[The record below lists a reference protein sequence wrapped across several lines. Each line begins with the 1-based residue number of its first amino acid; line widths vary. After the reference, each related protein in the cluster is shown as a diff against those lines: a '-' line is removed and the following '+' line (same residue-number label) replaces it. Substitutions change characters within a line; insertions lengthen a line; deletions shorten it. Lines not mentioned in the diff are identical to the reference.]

1 VAGVVLIVLQ
11 GCKNSSAPSTPT
23 EPEGETVSVAAAPT
37 QTSGQPRE
45 ISDTATATPHPTA
58 SATATRTAR
67 PSTTASAMP
76 TATGTPTLTAT
87 ATRTPR
93 PTRTRR
99 PTRTPTITPT
109 PSPLD
114 CLNVVYLADVT
125 IPDGSHLDKG
135 ESFVKTWRVRNNG
148 SCPWPEDT
156 RLVFVSGHQ
165 MSAPDSVS
173 VGTLAAGETTEIS
186 VNMVAPDAD
195 DHFQGTWR
203 CVTGEGDFY
212 GTRLTVIIGVGE
224 LPTAVPTS
232 TPGPGQPA
240 PPPAPPPRGGGGF
253 ELGGHIR
260 TWNYVS
266 QMKHAG
272 MNWAKTQVHFGQ
284 DAAGLVNAAHS
295 QGFKIQLSAL
305 GSPGMVTSPNF
316 HGDYTAWVASLAAA
330 GADAIE
336 VWNEPNIDREWQ
348 IGQIS
353 PQAYTQLLCASY
365 SAIKAANPNTAV
377 ISAAPAPTGWF
388 GGCSPNGCDD
398 SPWLQGMVNA
408 GAANCMDYIGAHH
421 NAGATAPSARSGHPA
436 DNGGGHHSWY
446 FLPQTELYYRI
457 FGGARKLFYTEMGY
471 ASQEGVETFSDQFAW
486 ARGTNNAQQAA
497 WLAEAVN
504 LSRST
509 GMVRSIIVWNIDF
522 SRYGYDP
529 QDGYA
534 IIRPGGGCPACE
546 TLHNVT
552 H

>member
-1 VAGVVLIVLQ
+1 MAGVVLIVLQ

-45 ISDTATATPHPTA
+45 ISDTATATPH
-58 SATATRTAR
+58 
-67 PSTTASAMP
+67 
-76 TATGTPTLTAT
+76 PTLTAT

-224 LPTAVPTS
+224 QPTGVPTS
-232 TPGPGQPA
+232 TPGPGS
-240 PPPAPPPRGGGGF
+240 
-253 ELGGHIR
+253 I
-260 TWNYVS
+260 
-266 QMKHAG
+266 
-272 MNWAKTQVHFGQ
+272 
-284 DAAGLVNAAHS
+284 
-295 QGFKIQLSAL
+295 
-305 GSPGMVTSPNF
+305 
-316 HGDYTAWVASLAAA
+316 
-330 GADAIE
+330 
-336 VWNEPNIDREWQ
+336 NI
-348 IGQIS
+348 
-353 PQAYTQLLCASY
+353 
-365 SAIKAANPNTAV
+365 
-377 ISAAPAPTGWF
+377 
-388 GGCSPNGCDD
+388 
-398 SPWLQGMVNA
+398 
-408 GAANCMDYIGAHH
+408 
-421 NAGATAPSARSGHPA
+421 
-436 DNGGGHHSWY
+436 
-446 FLPQTELYYRI
+446 
-457 FGGARKLFYTEMGY
+457 
-471 ASQEGVETFSDQFAW
+471 
-486 ARGTNNAQQAA
+486 
-497 WLAEAVN
+497 
-504 LSRST
+504 
-509 GMVRSIIVWNIDF
+509 
-522 SRYGYDP
+522 
-529 QDGYA
+529 
-534 IIRPGGGCPACE
+534 
-546 TLHNVT
+546 
-552 H
+552 